1 MNSKSKSISYMSK
14 INGFFSLAIAKTGG
28 SGITAIFWFIIAA
41 LLIPSED
48 GQIQYFISIA
58 GIAYTISLI
67 GTQEVI
73 TVYTAKKIDLQK
85 TLISISLIVGTISG
99 IVVLILFSKIDVSFL
114 IIVFII
120 NDIGLGYLLG
130 KKFFKNY
137 SRYFLTQKGLTFILG
152 IGLYFVFGVDGIIFG
167 LVLSYIHFSI
177 LIYKI
182 IKTSKID
189 FPLLKTRLGF
199 VTNNYFISTIGIGK
213 NQLDKIIVL
222 PIIGFELLGN
232 YALALQMYAVFMM
245 FSKIVYQYTLPHDSV
260 GDQKTKIKFIA
271 IVTSILITILG
282 ISMPPYIIPLIFPEY
297 EEAISA
303 IQVISLAVIP
313 ATLSLIFSSKFLGQE
328 NARIILVGRI
338 GFAGSFITSILVLT
352 PIFGIN
358 GAASSFVIA
367 SILQCIILFIYLKIW
382 RKRR

>member
-28 SGITAIFWFIIAA
+28 SGITAVFWFIIAA
-41 LLIPSED
+41 LLIPSEY

-199 VTNNYFISTIGIGK
+199 VTNNYLISIIGIGK

-245 FSKIVYQYTLPHDSV
+245 FSKIVYQYTLP
-260 GDQKTKIKFIA
+260 
-271 IVTSILITILG
+271 
-282 ISMPPYIIPLIFPEY
+282 EY
-297 EEAISA
+297 DEAISA

-328 NARIILVGRI
+328 NARIILAGRI

>member
-41 LLIPSED
+41 LLIPSEY

-199 VTNNYFISTIGIGK
+199 VTNNYLISTIGIGK

-245 FSKIVYQYTLPHDSV
+245 FSKIVYQYTLHHD
-260 GDQKTKIKFIA
+260 
-271 IVTSILITILG
+271 
-282 ISMPPYIIPLIFPEY
+282 
-297 EEAISA
+297 
-303 IQVISLAVIP
+303 
-313 ATLSLIFSSKFLGQE
+313 
-328 NARIILVGRI
+328 
-338 GFAGSFITSILVLT
+338 
-352 PIFGIN
+352 
-358 GAASSFVIA
+358 
-367 SILQCIILFIYLKIW
+367 
-382 RKRR
+382 

>member
-28 SGITAIFWFIIAA
+28 SGITAVFWFIIAA
-41 LLIPSED
+41 LLIPSEY

-199 VTNNYFISTIGIGK
+199 VTNNYLISTIGIGK

-328 NARIILVGRI
+328 NARIILAGRI

-352 PIFGIN
+352 RIFGIN
-358 GAASSFVIA
+358 ADASSFVIA